1 MAQICRTVEQL
12 RDVQMHLRSAGLTSA
27 LVPTMG
33 ALHAGHLALV
43 EHAGT
48 LADRVIATIF
58 VNPAQFAP
66 GEDLESYPRQEA
78 QDVEALQGAGVEAV
92 FIPAPEEIY
101 GVNDATRLVMEGPAL
116 GLEADFR
123 PHFFNGVATV
133 VSRLLLA
140 AMSNIAVFGEK
151 DYQQLLVIKQM
162 VADLKIPVTIHG
174 SATIREVDGLALSS
188 RNAYLSAR
196 EREAAPE
203 LHRSL
208 VTCRESI
215 LGDVPTAQALRT
227 ARGFLEEAG
236 FRPDYV
242 ELRDAQTLKPMPGA
256 ASDRP
261 ARLLAA
267 AWLGNT
273 RLIDNIAVEPTS

>member
-1 MAQICRTVEQL
+1 MAEICRTVAQL
-12 RDVQMHLRSAGLTSA
+12 RTIQARLRSKGQTSA

-33 ALHAGHLALV
+33 ALHAGHLTLV

-58 VNPAQFAP
+58 VNPTQFAP

-78 QDVEALQGAGVEAV
+78 QDVAALQKAGVEAV
-92 FIPAPEEIY
+92 FIPSADQMY
-101 GVNDATRLVMEGPAL
+101 GAHDATRIVMEGPAL

-140 AMSNIAVFGEK
+140 AMSDVAVFGEK

-162 VADLKIPVTIHG
+162 VADLKIPVAIHG
-174 SATIREVDGLALSS
+174 SPTIREADGLALSS
-188 RNAYLSAR
+188 RNAYLSKH
-196 EREAAPE
+196 ERKVAPQLHEA
-203 LHRSL
+203 LM
-208 VTCRESI
+208 TCRGSI

-227 ARGFLEEAG
+227 ARGHLEEAG

-242 ELRDAQTLKPMPGA
+242 EVRDAQTLKSLDNG
-256 ASDRP
+256 SIQRP

-267 AWLGNT
+267 AWLGTT

>member
-1 MAQICRTVEQL
+1 MAEICRTVAQL
-12 RDVQMHLRSAGLTSA
+12 RNVQARLQSVGQTSA

-43 EHAGT
+43 DHAGT
-48 LADRVIATIF
+48 LAHRVIATIF
-58 VNPAQFAP
+58 VNPTQFAP
-66 GEDLESYPRQEA
+66 GEDLDSYPRQEE
-78 QDVEALQGAGVEAV
+78 QDIAALHEAGVEAV
-92 FIPAPEEIY
+92 FIPTPEEMY
-101 GVNDATRLVMEGPAL
+101 GPDDSTKLVMEGPAL

-140 AMSNIAVFGEK
+140 AMSDVAVFGEK

-162 VADLKIPVTIHG
+162 VADLKIPVAVHG
-174 SATIREVDGLALSS
+174 SPTIRENDGLALSS
-188 RNAYLSAR
+188 RNAYLSEA
-196 EREAAPE
+196 ERKIAPH
-203 LHRSL
+203 LQRSL
-208 VTCRESI
+208 VTCRDSI
-215 LGDVPTAQALRT
+215 LDDVPTAQALRT
-227 ARGFLEEAG
+227 ARGYLEEAG

-242 ELRDAQTLKPMPGA
+242 ELRDAQTLKTLDNG
-256 ASDRP
+256 SVDRP

-273 RLIDNIAVEPTS
+273 RLIDNIAVEPVS